1 MRFRDLKPEK
11 QKEVKIFLGEKERK
25 SEDQEEKEVV
35 YIDHM

>member
-1 MRFRDLKPEK
+1 MRFRDLKTEK

-25 SEDQEEKEVV
+25 SEDQEEKEIV